1 MTVAEAARILEVT
14 TGVVYDLCA
23 KRLIGHHRVGAGRG
37 QIRLAQADIDEYVAR
52 RRVEPVDVTPRGR
65 AADPPPAVRSIIGE
79 LRARREERKARGA
92 PRT

>member
-37 QIRLAQADIDEYVAR
+37 QIRLTQADIDEYIAR
-52 RRVEPVDVTPRGR
+52 RRVEPVDATPREK
-65 AADPPPAVRSIIGE
+65 AASLPVVRSYIRE
-79 LRARREERKARGA
+79 AWAREEEREARKA